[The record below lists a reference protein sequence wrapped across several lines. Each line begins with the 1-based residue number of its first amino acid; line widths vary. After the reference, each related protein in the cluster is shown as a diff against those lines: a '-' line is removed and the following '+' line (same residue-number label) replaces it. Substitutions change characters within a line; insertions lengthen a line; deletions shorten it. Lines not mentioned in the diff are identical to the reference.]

1 MCVFKDFLV
10 LGNLKVS
17 CDSFDLI
24 FFVFYGFFL
33 QFLLGGAG
41 EIFPILF
48 PLEFLRLLLN
58 TNVLKK
64 ELNCSESIGLK
75 AKGLRWTQKKA
86 CGTDSKPFLNPQK
99 LNSLDFFPFL

>member
-58 TNVLKK
+58 INLLNKSRIRETNNLSTNADSSTITKK
-64 ELNCSESIGLK
+64 TC
-75 AKGLRWTQKKA
+75 
-86 CGTDSKPFLNPQK
+86 
-99 LNSLDFFPFL
+99 